1 MSDPI
6 LSDAHLADLDRLAA
20 AAPAGP
26 WRVEY
31 YTDGSVESY
40 AVEADAGP
48 VLAIDPEFLEDLEA
62 EPRAAIEAALAFV
75 AAARTALPALLAEV
89 RRLRGDQP
97 FVVTRTP

>member
-6 LSDAHLADLDRLAA
+6 LSDAHLADLDRIA

-31 YTDGSVESY
+31 YTDGQVETY

-48 VLAIDPEFLEDLEA
+48 VLAIDPEFLEDLGA
-62 EPRAAIEAALAFV
+62 EPRAAIEGALAVV

-89 RRLRGDQP
+89 RRLRADP
-97 FVVTRTP
+97 PVVVTRTP

>member
-1 MSDPI
+1 VTD
-6 LSDAHLADLDRLAA
+6 ADLAEFDRVAA

-40 AVEADAGP
+40 AIEADAGP

-62 EPRAAIEAALAFV
+62 EPRAEIEAALALTAV
-75 AAARTALPALLAEV
+75 ARTALPALVAEV
-89 RRLRGDQP
+89 RRLRGADHHRCR
-97 FVVTRTP
+97 VINSND

>member
-1 MSDPI
+1 VTD
-6 LSDAHLADLDRLAA
+6 ADLAEFDRVAA

-48 VLAIDPEFLEDLEA
+48 VLAIDPEFLEDLQA
-62 EPRAAIEAALAFV
+62 EPRAEIEAALALA
-75 AAARTALPALLAEV
+75 AAARTAIPALVAEV
-89 RRLRGDQP
+89 RRLRGDP
-97 FVVTRTP
+97 PVVVTRMP

>member
-1 MSDPI
+1 MSDPA
-6 LSDAHLADLDRLAA
+6 LTEAVLAELDRIAA

-62 EPRAAIEAALAFV
+62 EPRAAIEAALAL
-75 AAARTALPALLAEV
+75 AAVDRTALPELLAEV

-97 FVVTRTP
+97 IMVPRTP

>member
-1 MSDPI
+1 MKPGSTVPA
-6 LSDAHLADLDRLAA
+6 LPTP
-20 AAPAGP
+20 AAPARP
-26 WRVEY
+26 WRVAY
-31 YTDGSVESY
+31 YTDDSVESY

-97 FVVTRTP
+97 VVVTRTP